1 MFSFGHCPNEGGGG
15 ELIAQ
20 PDEMLIISHH
30 FPSQIQRNIVLCYA
44 RGGVTILWKF
54 FIKPYYFLKDGFPY
68 VRGSHVLS
76 GAEDEVQWVRRAASL
91 KLGPRLLVVIYVL
104 IWWSVKRCDKNRE
117 GGCQGAKWVGQYL
130 MPPQTWAGWECGQ
143 NVCSIASHLTCITP
157 RAMGC
162 GWALL
167 PLRKMSLDSW
177 LFHSF
182 KLLCHCYRVKI
193 DTPQLCGG
201 NYKVSR

>member
-1 MFSFGHCPNEGGGG
+1 MIEWIKKKWVLSLPLFPDTFRKGWKVERKARILAGI
-15 ELIAQ
+15 LAQLMMMMMMMMMMMVVRMMMIVMMTTIMMMTMKIAV
-20 PDEMLIISHH
+20 SY
-30 FPSQIQRNIVLCYA
+30 C
-44 RGGVTILWKF
+44 
-54 FIKPYYFLKDGFPY
+54 Y

-167 PLRKMSLDSW
+167 PLTENVLRFLTFS
-177 LFHSF
+177 
-182 KLLCHCYRVKI
+182 
-193 DTPQLCGG
+193 
-201 NYKVSR
+201 